1 MDLIIC
7 FIDDSEFEHGLVRNQ
22 IAPLGPELDFVQAFT
37 FEEAKKIL
45 GSRVPGLF
53 LLDLWGQDPDV
64 SEPCFTS
71 KEELES
77 RILGFNNLEDVY
89 NGLDKFQGDIAN
101 EYLKRL
107 FRIVDSWRT
116 LFSDICDRI
125 GQNRKYGLLNLQQ
138 VRKHY
143 PGVPAVFYTR
153 KSLISDAVAMSAA
166 GSDGLFIKPTGRNDS
181 DTMALTSRYAPE
193 LIKNLVRIVQAGI
206 RDLRKF
212 ENFYKTANTGK
223 EIDIYSI
230 IESWKNFY
238 GK

>member
-22 IAPLGPELDFVQAFT
+22 IAPFGPELDFVQAFT
-37 FEEAKKIL
+37 FKEAKKIL

-64 SEPCFTS
+64 SEPGFAT

-77 RILGFNNLEDVY
+77 RIMGFNNLEDVY
-89 NGLDKFQGDIAN
+89 NGLDQFQGDVAN

-107 FRIVDSWRT
+107 FRIVDSWRK
-116 LFSDICDRI
+116 LFNDISDRI
-125 GQNRKYGLLNLQQ
+125 GQNRKYGLLNLHQ

-166 GSDGLFIKPTGRNDS
+166 GSDGLFIKPTGRNDIE
-181 DTMALTSRYAPE
+181 TRALTSRYAPE
-193 LIKNLVRIVQAGI
+193 LIRNLVGIVQAGI
-206 RDLRKF
+206 SDLKEF
-212 ENFYKTANTGK
+212 ENFYKKRYTGK

-230 IESWKNFY
+230 IESWKNFS